1 MSLPMKMAT
10 SPIFRQTLCINRLVD
25 ISHSLSLCVCVILNV
40 YMQIIYIYSK
50 NVPWYPHIRWFPC
63 GKTSAIWPS
72 SLRSKSQH
80 WLQTGASAGHRFQ
93 PFHLAVQVIE
103 GRHGGGRFWHRE
115 NWSQRKWHTRCCKQ
129 YSRDTITITKLGGKD
144 CFWSELG
151 RY

>member
-25 ISHSLSLCVCVILNV
+25 ISHSLCVCVILNV
-40 YMQIIYIYSK
+40 YMQIIYIFQECPMISPYSLI
-50 NVPWYPHIRWFPC
+50 PLWE
-63 GKTSAIWPS
+63 TSAIWPS

-115 NWSQRKWHTRCCKQ
+115 NWSQRKWNTRCCKQ
-129 YSRDTITITKLGGKD
+129 YSRDTITITKLGGKIV
-144 CFWSELG
+144 FG
-151 RY
+151 RS